1 MILSMI
7 LCRSKSVAILS
18 SIRASHITGHYN
30 SSGYIGRYGQFSR
43 HCIMSPHPALGEVI
57 FQSHQTYLFAILS
70 NDFKENYSIKVPVCT
85 ENDIF
90 DLLTAKS

>member
-1 MILSMI
+1 
-7 LCRSKSVAILS
+7 
-18 SIRASHITGHYN
+18 
-30 SSGYIGRYGQFSR
+30 
-43 HCIMSPHPALGEVI
+43 MSPHPALGEVI

-85 ENDIF
+85 KNDIF